1 MINNQ
6 ELGIQLTSMW
16 HEGKNPL
23 SGFLKVMDSSVPIQN
38 LVSGLPHYFYFP
50 N

>member
-1 MINNQ
+1 MNNNQ

-16 HEGKNPL
+16 HEYKNPL
-23 SGFLKVMDSSVPIQN
+23 RSFLEVIDSSVPIWN
-38 LVSGLPHYFYFP
+38 LVSGLPHYFSFP